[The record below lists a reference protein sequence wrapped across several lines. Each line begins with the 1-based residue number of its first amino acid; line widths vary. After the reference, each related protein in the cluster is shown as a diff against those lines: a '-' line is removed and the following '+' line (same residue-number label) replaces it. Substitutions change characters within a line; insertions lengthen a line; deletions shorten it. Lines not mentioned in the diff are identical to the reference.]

1 MNDDIRAF
9 VVRELGL
16 ETLSKEEQDEAVSKI
31 GRALSEKVA
40 IVFLEKL
47 PEEKRE
53 TYARVVEGGNQK
65 EIADFLKNN
74 IPDSENV
81 IKETLQKSIEEF
93 KDIRDKL
100 KT

>member
-16 ETLSKEEQDEAVSKI
+16 EALSKEEQDEAVSKI
-31 GRALSEKVA
+31 GQALSENVA
-40 IVFLEKL
+40 MAFLEKL

-53 TYARVVEGGNQK
+53 TYARVVEVGDQK

-74 IPDSENV
+74 IPGSENV